1 MVQRIGVFIGLITV
15 LAAITIP
22 VPANAQNKVVVITL
36 AGDEIEIAPEP
47 FAPVTKQSP
56 PNSDY
61 TIGGVTVVDNI
72 TGLEWQR
79 IDDDTPRAWDD
90 AFQYCMDLS
99 LDGKIDWRLPLVDEL
114 KSIVDY
120 GVSSPSINV
129 AAFPSTNASNYSS
142 VSRVAIFSD
151 VAWLVNFSDG
161 AVGSNLAT
169 NTYYVRC
176 VRLGK

>member
-99 LDGKIDWRLPLVDEL
+99 LDGKIDWP
-114 KSIVDY
+114 K
-120 GVSSPSINV
+120 
-129 AAFPSTNASNYSS
+129 
-142 VSRVAIFSD
+142 
-151 VAWLVNFSDG
+151 
-161 AVGSNLAT
+161 
-169 NTYYVRC
+169 
-176 VRLGK
+176 